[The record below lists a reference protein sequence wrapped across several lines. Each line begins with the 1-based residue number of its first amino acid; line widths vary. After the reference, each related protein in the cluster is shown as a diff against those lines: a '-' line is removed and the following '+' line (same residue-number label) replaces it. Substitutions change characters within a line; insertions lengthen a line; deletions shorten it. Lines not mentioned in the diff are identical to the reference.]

1 MRPFADYLLGVVVN
15 RSAVPPPRGVLQ
27 PFGRRLL
34 EEIMKS
40 AEIREA
46 FLRFFE
52 EKGHTRVA
60 SSSLIP
66 ANDPTL
72 LFTNAG
78 MNQFKDCFL
87 GLEKRAYTR
96 ATTSQKCVR
105 AGGKHN
111 DLENVGYTAR
121 HHTFFEMLGNFSFG
135 DYFKRDAIHYAW
147 EFLTSDKWLKLPKEK
162 LWVTVYATDDEAY
175 DIWTKEVGVPAER
188 MVRIGD
194 NKGAPYASDNFWAMG
209 DTGPCGPC
217 TEIFFDHGE
226 HIWGGPP
233 GSPEEDGDRY
243 IEIWNNVFMQFNR
256 TADGV
261 LHPLPAPSVDTGMGL
276 ERISAVLQHVNSN
289 YEIDLFQSLLNAAAD
304 AIGCRNE
311 GQASLKVV
319 ADHIRSCGFLI
330 ADGVTP
336 SNEGRGYVL
345 RRIIRRACRHGNKL
359 GAKGAFFHKIVAAL
373 VAEMGDA
380 FAELRQQQA
389 HIERVLRNE
398 EEQFAKTLEQGLRI
412 LEQDLAS
419 LEGSVIPGAVVFKLY
434 DTYGF
439 PVDLTNDI
447 ARERNLTLDEA
458 GFEREMEAQRERARS
473 ASAFGMDY
481 NSLVKI
487 EGETEFRGYQTTR
500 DVGKVVALF
509 KEGMSVQKLAAGEE
523 GVVVLDRTPF
533 YAESGGQVGDCGY
546 LAAEGVRFD
555 VRDTTKAGAAFL
567 HHGVLDSGSL
577 EVGAQIEA
585 VVDDSVRQSTA
596 LNHSAT
602 HLLHAALRKLL
613 GEHVSQ
619 KGSLVDSQRLRFDFS
634 HFEAIRPEQIKA
646 LEDLV
651 NAEIRRNTAVEIE
664 ETDIDTAKSKG
675 AMALFGEKYGD
686 TVRVLS
692 MGSGFSVELCGGT
705 HVARTGDIGLFKII
719 SEGGV
724 AAGVRRIEA
733 VTGAAALAYLNQAEE
748 QLREAAGL
756 VKGSRDNLLDKLAGL
771 LERNRQLE
779 KELEQLKAKAASAA
793 GDDLAG
799 SAIDVGGVRVL
810 AARLDGLDGKALL
823 ALVDQLKNKLGSA
836 VILLGGAQEDKVVL
850 VAGVTQD
857 LTTRF
862 KAGELMKQAAAA
874 VGGKGGGRPDMAQGG
889 GTDVGA
895 LDDALA
901 LAAKFVEQGF

>member
-1 MRPFADYLLGVVVN
+1 
-15 RSAVPPPRGVLQ
+15 
-27 PFGRRLL
+27 
-34 EEIMKS
+34 MKS

-52 EKGHTRVA
+52 EQGHTRVA

-66 ANDPTL
+66 NNDPTL

-87 GLEKRAYTR
+87 GAEKRAYTR
-96 ATTSQKCVR
+96 AVSSQKCVR

-135 DYFKRDAIHYAW
+135 DYFKRDAITFAW
-147 EFLTSDKWLKLPKEK
+147 TFLTSDKWLNLPKEK
-162 LWVTVYATDDEAY
+162 LWVTVYASDDEAY

-194 NKGAPYASDNFWAMG
+194 NKGAPYASDNFWTMG

-217 TEIFFDHGE
+217 TEIFYDHGAD
-226 HIWGGPP
+226 IWGGPP

-276 ERISAVLQHVNSN
+276 ERISAVMQHVHSN
-289 YEIDLFQSLLNAAAD
+289 YEIDLFQSLLDAAAQ

-311 GQASLKVV
+311 AQSSLKVV

-330 ADGVTP
+330 ADGVLP

-359 GAKGAFFHKIVAAL
+359 GAKGSFFHKVVAAL
-373 VAEMGDA
+373 VSEMGEA
-380 FAELRQQQA
+380 FPELKSQQA
-389 HIERVLRNE
+389 HIERVLKTE

-412 LEQDLAS
+412 LEQDLAQ
-419 LEGSVIPGAVVFKLY
+419 LQGTVVPGDVVFKLY

-439 PVDLTNDI
+439 PMDLTADI
-447 ARERNLTLDEA
+447 ARERELTIDEA
-458 GFEREMEAQRERARS
+458 GFEREMDAQRERARS

-481 NSLVKI
+481 NSLVKVDTATDFLGYSST
-487 EGETEFRGYQTTR
+487 EGQ
-500 DVGKVVALF
+500 GKIIALY
-509 KEGMSVQKLAAGEE
+509 KDGQSVDQLGEGEE

-533 YAESGGQVGDCGY
+533 YAESGGQVGDSGY
-546 LAAEGVRFD
+546 LQAGAARFD
-555 VRDTTKAGAAFL
+555 VRDTTKTGGAFL
-567 HHGVLDSGSL
+567 HHGVVGSGAL
-577 EVGAQIEA
+577 LIGAPVEA
-585 VVDDSVRQSTA
+585 RVDADVQHATS

-602 HLLHAALRKLL
+602 HLLHAALREVL
-613 GEHVSQ
+613 GEHVQQ

-634 HFEAIRPEQIKA
+634 HFEAVTPAQIKA
-646 LEDLV
+646 LEDIV
-651 NAEIRRNTAVEIE
+651 NREVRKNSAVETI
-664 ETDIDTAKSKG
+664 ETDIETAKRKG

-692 MGSGFSVELCGGT
+692 MGGDFSVELCGGI
-705 HVARTGDIGLFKII
+705 HAKRTGDISLFKII

-724 AAGVRRIEA
+724 ASGVRRIEA
-733 VTGAAALAYLNQAEE
+733 ITGAAALAYLNAAEE
-748 QLREAAGL
+748 QVKEAAQL
-756 VKGSRDNLLDKLAGL
+756 VKGNRDNLIDKLSAV

-779 KELEQLKAKAASAA
+779 KQLEQLQAKAASAA
-793 GDDLAG
+793 GDDLS
-799 SAIDVGGVRVL
+799 SAAVEVKGAKVL
-810 AARLDGLDGKALL
+810 AARLDGQDGKALL
-823 ALVDQLKNKLGSA
+823 ALVDQLKNKLGHA
-836 VILLGGAQEDKVVL
+836 VILLGSEHEGKVVL
-850 VAGVTQD
+850 VAGVTKD
-857 LTTRF
+857 LSSQL
-862 KAGELMKQAAAA
+862 KAGDLMKQAAAA

-889 GTDVGA
+889 GVDVAA
-895 LDDALA
+895 LDQALA
-901 LAAKFVEQGF
+901 LAVPFAEQGL